1 MRQNHL
7 SPALLCGVAA
17 AVPAAC
23 AAQPGA
29 GGRGSGRPNI
39 VYIMTDDHAYQTV
52 GAYGHPISR
61 LAPTPNIDRLAREG
75 MLFRE
80 AFVENSISA
89 PSRATLLTGVY
100 SHRHGQTTLSYGIM
114 DTTLVHFPE
123 LLRAEGYLTAIFG
136 KWHLS
141 VEPKGFDHYDL
152 LWDQGEYYN
161 PVMRTPETGGRYVR
175 QEGYATDII
184 TDHALAWLDARR
196 DDDAPFCLMIHHKAP
211 HRNWMADL
219 KYLDLYEDVEFPEP
233 ETLFDDYATRG
244 DQMRQQQ
251 LTIDRHMGYA
261 FDFKVEELKDEPTL
275 QYIHDSWDIAMSTLT
290 PEQRRVWDDSYGRK
304 NRDFLADRPEGK
316 ELLRWKYQ
324 RYIHDYCRTIR
335 SVDDQI
341 GRVLDYLEE
350 NGLMDNTLIVYT
362 SDQGFLLGEHGLY
375 DKRFMYEESFRT
387 PLIMAW
393 RGHIRPGTVCR
404 ELVQNI
410 DYAPT
415 LLDAAGVGVP
425 DGMDGVSLQPLFR
438 SGKARGWRTSLY
450 YQYYDY
456 PAVGSVRAHYGIRT
470 DRYKL
475 IHWFGPGA
483 DGDPDIDFW
492 ELYDLRK
499 DPCEVHN
506 VYEERGYLPIRRE
519 LARLLAEKRGELGI
533 RKLVCMAV
541 DKDIRKILSGCPCF
555 MSGRKIRFHVYVVC
569 RSGRCIYVS
578 TLKRSYFAIGPRFAV
593 VLRNGRCR
601 KISHVHTMYNQINV
615 VYLYYDNK

>member
-23 AAQPGA
+23 AAQQGA
-29 GGRGSGRPNI
+29 GGRESGRPNI

-387 PLIMAW
+387 PLVMRLPGGA
-393 RGHIRPGTVCR
+393 RGDIV
-404 ELVQNI
+404 EMVQNI

-415 LLDAAGVGVP
+415 FLELAGVPVP
-425 DGMDGVSLQPLFR
+425 ADMQGLSLLPLLK
-438 SGKARGWRTSLY
+438 GGHPADWRRSLY
-450 YQYYDY
+450 YHFYEY
-456 PAVGSVRAHYGIRT
+456 PAEHMVKRHYGVRN
-470 DRYKL
+470 DRWKL
-475 IHWFGPGA
+475 IHFYN
-483 DGDPDIDFW
+483 DIDQW
-492 ELYDLRK
+492 ELYDLQE
-499 DPCEVHN
+499 DPHELRN
-506 VYEERGYLPIRRE
+506 LYGLPEYAAPRRE
-519 LARLLAEKRGELGI
+519 MTEELVRLQTQYGDTLALR
-533 RKLVCMAV
+533 
-541 DKDIRKILSGCPCF
+541 
-555 MSGRKIRFHVYVVC
+555 
-569 RSGRCIYVS
+569 
-578 TLKRSYFAIGPRFAV
+578 
-593 VLRNGRCR
+593 RNGR
-601 KISHVHTMYNQINV
+601 VTAANGN
-615 VYLYYDNK
+615 

>member
-23 AAQPGA
+23 AAQQGTS
-29 GGRGSGRPNI
+29 GRESGRPNI

-123 LLRAEGYLTAIFG
+123 LLRAEGYRTAIFG

-141 VEPKGFDHYDL
+141 IEPKGFDHYDL

-161 PVMRTPETGGRYVR
+161 PVMRTPETGGKYVR

-184 TDHALAWLDARR
+184 TDHALAWLDGHR

-375 DKRFMYEESFRT
+375 DKRFMYD
-387 PLIMAW
+387 
-393 RGHIRPGTVCR
+393 C
-404 ELVQNI
+404 
-410 DYAPT
+410 
-415 LLDAAGVGVP
+415 LLY
-425 DGMDGVSLQPLFR
+425 
-438 SGKARGWRTSLY
+438 TS
-450 YQYYDY
+450 
-456 PAVGSVRAHYGIRT
+456 PS
-470 DRYKL
+470 
-475 IHWFGPGA
+475 
-483 DGDPDIDFW
+483 
-492 ELYDLRK
+492 
-499 DPCEVHN
+499 
-506 VYEERGYLPIRRE
+506 
-519 LARLLAEKRGELGI
+519 
-533 RKLVCMAV
+533 
-541 DKDIRKILSGCPCF
+541 
-555 MSGRKIRFHVYVVC
+555 
-569 RSGRCIYVS
+569 
-578 TLKRSYFAIGPRFAV
+578 PR
-593 VLRNGRCR
+593 
-601 KISHVHTMYNQINV
+601 
-615 VYLYYDNK
+615 D

>member
-23 AAQPGA
+23 AAQQGA
-29 GGRGSGRPNI
+29 GGRESGRPNI

-415 LLDAAGVGVP
+415 FLELAGVAVP
-425 DGMDGVSLQPLFR
+425 DDIQGVSLLPLLR
-438 SGKARGWRTSLY
+438 GEHPAGWRRSLY
-450 YQYYDY
+450 YHFYEY
-456 PAVGSVRAHYGIRT
+456 PAEHMVKRHYGVRN
-470 DRYKL
+470 DRWKL
-475 IHWFGPGA
+475 IHFYN
-483 DGDPDIDFW
+483 DIDQW
-492 ELYDLRK
+492 ELYDLQE
-499 DPCEVHN
+499 DPHELRN
-506 VYEERGYLPIRRE
+506 LYGLPEYAAPRRE
-519 LARLLAEKRGELGI
+519 MTDELVRLQTQYGDTLALR
-533 RKLVCMAV
+533 
-541 DKDIRKILSGCPCF
+541 
-555 MSGRKIRFHVYVVC
+555 
-569 RSGRCIYVS
+569 
-578 TLKRSYFAIGPRFAV
+578 
-593 VLRNGRCR
+593 RNGR
-601 KISHVHTMYNQINV
+601 VTAANGN
-615 VYLYYDNK
+615 

>member
-23 AAQPGA
+23 AAQQGV
-29 GGRGSGRPNI
+29 GGRESGRPNI

-387 PLIMAW
+387 PLVMRLPGGA
-393 RGHIRPGTVCR
+393 RGDIV
-404 ELVQNI
+404 EMVQNI

-415 LLDAAGVGVP
+415 FLELAGVAVP
-425 DGMDGVSLQPLFR
+425 DDIQGVSLLPLLR
-438 SGKARGWRTSLY
+438 GEHPAGWRRSLY
-450 YQYYDY
+450 YHFYEY
-456 PAVGSVRAHYGIRT
+456 PAEHMVKRHYGVRN
-470 DRYKL
+470 DRWKL
-475 IHWFGPGA
+475 IHFYN
-483 DGDPDIDFW
+483 DIDQW
-492 ELYDLRK
+492 ELYDLQE
-499 DPCEVHN
+499 DPHELRN
-506 VYEERGYLPIRRE
+506 LYGLPEYAAPRRE
-519 LARLLAEKRGELGI
+519 MTDELVRLQTQYGDTLALR
-533 RKLVCMAV
+533 
-541 DKDIRKILSGCPCF
+541 
-555 MSGRKIRFHVYVVC
+555 
-569 RSGRCIYVS
+569 
-578 TLKRSYFAIGPRFAV
+578 
-593 VLRNGRCR
+593 RNGR
-601 KISHVHTMYNQINV
+601 VTAANGN
-615 VYLYYDNK
+615 

>member
-23 AAQPGA
+23 AAQQGA
-29 GGRGSGRPNI
+29 GGRESGRPNI

-123 LLRAEGYLTAIFG
+123 LLRAEGYRTAIFG

-141 VEPKGFDHYDL
+141 IEPKGFDHYDL

-184 TDHALAWLDARR
+184 TDHALAWLDGHR

-251 LTIDRHMGYA
+251 LTIDCHMGYA

-350 NGLMDNTLIVYT
+350 SGLMDNTLIVYT

-387 PLIMAW
+387 PLVMRLPGGV
-393 RGHIRPGTVCR
+393 RGDIA
-404 ELVQNI
+404 EMVQNI

-415 LLDAAGVGVP
+415 FLELAGVAVP
-425 DGMDGVSLQPLFR
+425 DDIQGVSLLPLLR
-438 SGKARGWRTSLY
+438 GEHPAGWRRSLY
-450 YQYYDY
+450 YHFYEY
-456 PAVGSVRAHYGIRT
+456 PAEHMVKRHYGVRN
-470 DRYKL
+470 DRWKL
-475 IHWFGPGA
+475 IHFYN
-483 DGDPDIDFW
+483 DIDQW
-492 ELYDLRK
+492 ELYDLQE
-499 DPCEVHN
+499 DPHELRN
-506 VYEERGYLPIRRE
+506 LYGLPEYAAPWREMTEELVRLQTQYGDT
-519 LARLLAEKRGELGI
+519 LALR
-533 RKLVCMAV
+533 
-541 DKDIRKILSGCPCF
+541 
-555 MSGRKIRFHVYVVC
+555 
-569 RSGRCIYVS
+569 
-578 TLKRSYFAIGPRFAV
+578 
-593 VLRNGRCR
+593 RNGR
-601 KISHVHTMYNQINV
+601 VTAANGN
-615 VYLYYDNK
+615 

>member
-23 AAQPGA
+23 AAQQGA
-29 GGRGSGRPNI
+29 GGRESGRPNI

-350 NGLMDNTLIVYT
+350 SGLMDNTLIVYT

-387 PLIMAW
+387 PLVMRLPGGA
-393 RGHIRPGTVCR
+393 RGDIV
-404 ELVQNI
+404 EMVQNI

-415 LLDAAGVGVP
+415 FLELAGVAVP
-425 DGMDGVSLQPLFR
+425 DDIQGVSLLPLLR
-438 SGKARGWRTSLY
+438 GEHPAGWRRSLY
-450 YQYYDY
+450 YHFYEY
-456 PAVGSVRAHYGIRT
+456 PAEHMVKRHYGVRN
-470 DRYKL
+470 DRWKL
-475 IHWFGPGA
+475 IHFYN
-483 DGDPDIDFW
+483 DIDQW
-492 ELYDLRK
+492 ELYDLQE
-499 DPCEVHN
+499 DPHELRN
-506 VYEERGYLPIRRE
+506 LYGLPEYAAPRRE
-519 LARLLAEKRGELGI
+519 MTDELVRLQTQYGDTLALR
-533 RKLVCMAV
+533 
-541 DKDIRKILSGCPCF
+541 
-555 MSGRKIRFHVYVVC
+555 
-569 RSGRCIYVS
+569 
-578 TLKRSYFAIGPRFAV
+578 
-593 VLRNGRCR
+593 RNGR
-601 KISHVHTMYNQINV
+601 VTAANGN
-615 VYLYYDNK
+615 

>member
-23 AAQPGA
+23 AAQQGA
-29 GGRGSGRPNI
+29 GGRESGRPNI

-350 NGLMDNTLIVYT
+350 SGLMDNTLIVYT

-387 PLIMAW
+387 PLVMRLPGGA
-393 RGHIRPGTVCR
+393 RGDIV
-404 ELVQNI
+404 EMVQNI

-415 LLDAAGVGVP
+415 FLELAGVAVP
-425 DGMDGVSLQPLFR
+425 DDMQGLSLLPLLK
-438 SGKARGWRTSLY
+438 GGHPADWRRSLY
-450 YQYYDY
+450 YHFYEY
-456 PAVGSVRAHYGIRT
+456 PAEHMVRRHYGARN
-470 DRYKL
+470 DRWKL
-475 IHWFGPGA
+475 IHFYN
-483 DGDPDIDFW
+483 DIDQW
-492 ELYDLRK
+492 ELYDLQE
-499 DPCEVHN
+499 DPHELRN
-506 VYEERGYLPIRRE
+506 LYGLPEYAAPRRE
-519 LARLLAEKRGELGI
+519 MTDELVRLQTQYGDTLALR
-533 RKLVCMAV
+533 
-541 DKDIRKILSGCPCF
+541 
-555 MSGRKIRFHVYVVC
+555 
-569 RSGRCIYVS
+569 
-578 TLKRSYFAIGPRFAV
+578 
-593 VLRNGRCR
+593 RNGR
-601 KISHVHTMYNQINV
+601 VTAANGN
-615 VYLYYDNK
+615 

>member
-23 AAQPGA
+23 AAQQGA
-29 GGRGSGRPNI
+29 GGRESGRPNI

-123 LLRAEGYLTAIFG
+123 LLRAEGYRTAIFG

-161 PVMRTPETGGRYVR
+161 PVMRTPETGGKYVR

-184 TDHALAWLDARR
+184 TDHALAWLDGHR

-341 GRVLDYLEE
+341 GRVFDYLEE

-387 PLIMAW
+387 PLVMRLPGGA
-393 RGHIRPGTVCR
+393 RGDIV
-404 ELVQNI
+404 EMVQNI

-415 LLDAAGVGVP
+415 FLELAGVAVP
-425 DGMDGVSLQPLFR
+425 ADMQGLSLLPLLK
-438 SGKARGWRTSLY
+438 GGHPADWRRSLY
-450 YQYYDY
+450 YHFYEY
-456 PAVGSVRAHYGIRT
+456 PAEHMVKRHYGVRN
-470 DRYKL
+470 DRWKL
-475 IHWFGPGA
+475 IHFYN
-483 DGDPDIDFW
+483 DIDQW
-492 ELYDLRK
+492 ELYDLQE
-499 DPCEVHN
+499 DPHELRN
-506 VYEERGYLPIRRE
+506 LYGLPEYAAPRRE
-519 LARLLAEKRGELGI
+519 MTEELVRLQTQYGDTLALR
-533 RKLVCMAV
+533 
-541 DKDIRKILSGCPCF
+541 
-555 MSGRKIRFHVYVVC
+555 
-569 RSGRCIYVS
+569 
-578 TLKRSYFAIGPRFAV
+578 
-593 VLRNGRCR
+593 RNGR
-601 KISHVHTMYNQINV
+601 VMAANGN
-615 VYLYYDNK
+615 

>member
-23 AAQPGA
+23 AAQRAA
-29 GGRGSGRPNI
+29 GGRESGRPNI

-123 LLRAEGYLTAIFG
+123 LLRAEGYRTAIFG

-184 TDHALAWLDARR
+184 TDHALAWLDGHR

-387 PLIMAW
+387 PLVMRLPGGA
-393 RGHIRPGTVCR
+393 RGDIV
-404 ELVQNI
+404 EMVQNI

-415 LLDAAGVGVP
+415 FLELAGVAVP
-425 DGMDGVSLQPLFR
+425 ADMQGLSLLPLLK
-438 SGKARGWRTSLY
+438 GGHPADWRRSLY
-450 YQYYDY
+450 YHFYEY
-456 PAVGSVRAHYGIRT
+456 PAEHMVKRHYGVRN
-470 DRYKL
+470 DRWKL
-475 IHWFGPGA
+475 IHFYN
-483 DGDPDIDFW
+483 DIDQW
-492 ELYDLRK
+492 ELYDLQE
-499 DPCEVHN
+499 DPHELRN
-506 VYEERGYLPIRRE
+506 LYGLPEYAVPRRE
-519 LARLLAEKRGELGI
+519 MTEELVRLQTQYGDTLAL
-533 RKLVCMAV
+533 C
-541 DKDIRKILSGCPCF
+541 
-555 MSGRKIRFHVYVVC
+555 
-569 RSGRCIYVS
+569 
-578 TLKRSYFAIGPRFAV
+578 
-593 VLRNGRCR
+593 RNGR
-601 KISHVHTMYNQINV
+601 VTAANGN
-615 VYLYYDNK
+615 

>member
-23 AAQPGA
+23 AAQQGA
-29 GGRGSGRPNI
+29 GGRESGRPNI

-61 LAPTPNIDRLAREG
+61 LAPTPNIDRLGGGGGAAGR

-533 RKLVCMAV
+533 R
-541 DKDIRKILSGCPCF
+541 
-555 MSGRKIRFHVYVVC
+555 
-569 RSGRCIYVS
+569 
-578 TLKRSYFAIGPRFAV
+578 
-593 VLRNGRCR
+593 
-601 KISHVHTMYNQINV
+601 
-615 VYLYYDNK
+615 

>member
-23 AAQPGA
+23 AAQQGA
-29 GGRGSGRPNI
+29 GGRESGRPNI

-233 ETLFDDYATRG
+233 ETLFNDYATRG

-387 PLIMAW
+387 PLVMRLPGGV
-393 RGHIRPGTVCR
+393 RGNIA
-404 ELVQNI
+404 EMVQNI

-415 LLDAAGVGVP
+415 FLELAGVAVP
-425 DGMDGVSLQPLFR
+425 DDIQGVSLLPLLR
-438 SGKARGWRTSLY
+438 GEHPAGWRRSLY
-450 YQYYDY
+450 YHFYEY
-456 PAVGSVRAHYGIRT
+456 PAEHMVRRHYGVRN
-470 DRYKL
+470 DRWKL
-475 IHWFGPGA
+475 IHFYN
-483 DGDPDIDFW
+483 DIDQW
-492 ELYDLRK
+492 ELYDLQE
-499 DPCEVHN
+499 DPHELRN
-506 VYEERGYLPIRRE
+506 LYGLPEYAAPRRE
-519 LARLLAEKRGELGI
+519 MTDELVRLQTQYGDTLALR
-533 RKLVCMAV
+533 
-541 DKDIRKILSGCPCF
+541 
-555 MSGRKIRFHVYVVC
+555 
-569 RSGRCIYVS
+569 
-578 TLKRSYFAIGPRFAV
+578 
-593 VLRNGRCR
+593 RNGR
-601 KISHVHTMYNQINV
+601 VTAANGN
-615 VYLYYDNK
+615 

>member
-23 AAQPGA
+23 AAQQGA
-29 GGRGSGRPNI
+29 GGRESGRPNI

-350 NGLMDNTLIVYT
+350 SGLMDNTLIVYT

-387 PLIMAW
+387 PLVMRLPGGV
-393 RGHIRPGTVCR
+393 RGNIA
-404 ELVQNI
+404 EMVQNI

-415 LLDAAGVGVP
+415 FLELAGVAVP
-425 DGMDGVSLQPLFR
+425 DDIQGVSLLPLLR
-438 SGKARGWRTSLY
+438 GEHPAGWRRSLY
-450 YQYYDY
+450 YHFYEY
-456 PAVGSVRAHYGIRT
+456 PAEHMVRRHYGVRN
-470 DRYKL
+470 DRWKL
-475 IHWFGPGA
+475 IHFYN
-483 DGDPDIDFW
+483 DIDQW
-492 ELYDLRK
+492 ELYDLQE
-499 DPCEVHN
+499 DPHELRN
-506 VYEERGYLPIRRE
+506 LYGLPEYAAPRRE
-519 LARLLAEKRGELGI
+519 MTDELVRLQTQYGDTLALR
-533 RKLVCMAV
+533 
-541 DKDIRKILSGCPCF
+541 
-555 MSGRKIRFHVYVVC
+555 
-569 RSGRCIYVS
+569 
-578 TLKRSYFAIGPRFAV
+578 
-593 VLRNGRCR
+593 RNGR
-601 KISHVHTMYNQINV
+601 VTAANGN
-615 VYLYYDNK
+615 

>member
-17 AVPAAC
+17 VVPAAC
-23 AAQPGA
+23 AAQQGA
-29 GGRGSGRPNI
+29 GGRESGRPNI

-123 LLRAEGYLTAIFG
+123 LLRAEGYRTAIFG

-184 TDHALAWLDARR
+184 TDHALAWLDGHR

-387 PLIMAW
+387 PLVMRLPGGA
-393 RGHIRPGTVCR
+393 RGDIV
-404 ELVQNI
+404 EMVQNI

-415 LLDAAGVGVP
+415 FLELAGVAVP
-425 DGMDGVSLQPLFR
+425 DDIQGVSLLPLLR
-438 SGKARGWRTSLY
+438 GEHPAGWRRSLY
-450 YQYYDY
+450 YHFYEY
-456 PAVGSVRAHYGIRT
+456 PAEHMVRRHYGVRN
-470 DRYKL
+470 DRWKL
-475 IHWFGPGA
+475 IHFYN
-483 DGDPDIDFW
+483 DIDQW
-492 ELYDLRK
+492 ELYDLQE
-499 DPCEVHN
+499 DPHELRN
-506 VYEERGYLPIRRE
+506 LYGLPEYAAPRRE
-519 LARLLAEKRGELGI
+519 MTEELVRLQTQYGDTLAL
-533 RKLVCMAV
+533 C
-541 DKDIRKILSGCPCF
+541 
-555 MSGRKIRFHVYVVC
+555 
-569 RSGRCIYVS
+569 
-578 TLKRSYFAIGPRFAV
+578 
-593 VLRNGRCR
+593 RNGR
-601 KISHVHTMYNQINV
+601 VTAANGN
-615 VYLYYDNK
+615 

>member
-23 AAQPGA
+23 AAQQGA
-29 GGRGSGRPNI
+29 GGRESGRPNI

-114 DTTLVHFPE
+114 DTTLVHLPE
-123 LLRAEGYLTAIFG
+123 LLRAEGYRTAIFG

-184 TDHALAWLDARR
+184 TDHALAWLDGHR

-350 NGLMDNTLIVYT
+350 SGLMDNTLIVYT

-415 LLDAAGVGVP
+415 LLDAAGVEVP

-533 RKLVCMAV
+533 R
-541 DKDIRKILSGCPCF
+541 
-555 MSGRKIRFHVYVVC
+555 
-569 RSGRCIYVS
+569 
-578 TLKRSYFAIGPRFAV
+578 
-593 VLRNGRCR
+593 
-601 KISHVHTMYNQINV
+601 
-615 VYLYYDNK
+615 

>member
-23 AAQPGA
+23 AAQQGA
-29 GGRGSGRPNI
+29 GGRESGRPNI

-387 PLIMAW
+387 PLVMRLPGGA
-393 RGHIRPGTVCR
+393 RGDIA
-404 ELVQNI
+404 EMVQNI

-415 LLDAAGVGVP
+415 FLELAGVAVP
-425 DGMDGVSLQPLFR
+425 DDIQGVSLLPLLR
-438 SGKARGWRTSLY
+438 GEHPAGWRRSLY
-450 YQYYDY
+450 YHFYEY
-456 PAVGSVRAHYGIRT
+456 PAEHMVRRHYGVRN
-470 DRYKL
+470 DRWKL
-475 IHWFGPGA
+475 IHFYN
-483 DGDPDIDFW
+483 DIDQW
-492 ELYDLRK
+492 ELYDLQE
-499 DPCEVHN
+499 DPHELRN
-506 VYEERGYLPIRRE
+506 LYGLPEYAAPRRE
-519 LARLLAEKRGELGI
+519 MTDELVRLQTQYGDTLALR
-533 RKLVCMAV
+533 
-541 DKDIRKILSGCPCF
+541 
-555 MSGRKIRFHVYVVC
+555 
-569 RSGRCIYVS
+569 
-578 TLKRSYFAIGPRFAV
+578 
-593 VLRNGRCR
+593 RNGR
-601 KISHVHTMYNQINV
+601 VTAANGN
-615 VYLYYDNK
+615 

>member
-23 AAQPGA
+23 AAQQGA
-29 GGRGSGRPNI
+29 GGRESGRPNI

-123 LLRAEGYLTAIFG
+123 LLRAEGYRTAIFG

-184 TDHALAWLDARR
+184 TDHALAWLDGHR

-219 KYLDLYEDVEFPEP
+219 EYLDLYEDVEFPEP

-387 PLIMAW
+387 PLVMRLPGGA
-393 RGHIRPGTVCR
+393 RGDIV
-404 ELVQNI
+404 EMVQNI

-415 LLDAAGVGVP
+415 FLELAGVPVP
-425 DGMDGVSLQPLFR
+425 DDIQGVSLLPLLR
-438 SGKARGWRTSLY
+438 GEHPAGWRRSLY
-450 YQYYDY
+450 YHFYEY
-456 PAVGSVRAHYGIRT
+456 PAEHMVKRHYGVRN
-470 DRYKL
+470 DRWKL
-475 IHWFGPGA
+475 IHFYN
-483 DGDPDIDFW
+483 DIDQW
-492 ELYDLRK
+492 ELYDLQE
-499 DPCEVHN
+499 DPHELRN
-506 VYEERGYLPIRRE
+506 LYGLPEYAAPRRE
-519 LARLLAEKRGELGI
+519 MTEELVRLQTQYGDTLALR
-533 RKLVCMAV
+533 
-541 DKDIRKILSGCPCF
+541 
-555 MSGRKIRFHVYVVC
+555 
-569 RSGRCIYVS
+569 
-578 TLKRSYFAIGPRFAV
+578 
-593 VLRNGRCR
+593 RNGR
-601 KISHVHTMYNQINV
+601 VTAANGN
-615 VYLYYDNK
+615 

>member
-23 AAQPGA
+23 AAQQGA
-29 GGRGSGRPNI
+29 GGRESGRPNI

-387 PLIMAW
+387 PLVMRLPGGA
-393 RGHIRPGTVCR
+393 RGDIA
-404 ELVQNI
+404 EMVQNI

-415 LLDAAGVGVP
+415 FLELAGVPVP
-425 DGMDGVSLQPLFR
+425 ADMQGVSLLPLLR
-438 SGKARGWRTSLY
+438 GEHPAGWRRSLY
-450 YQYYDY
+450 YHFYEY
-456 PAVGSVRAHYGIRT
+456 PAEHMVRRHYGVRN
-470 DRYKL
+470 DRWKL
-475 IHWFGPGA
+475 IHFYN
-483 DGDPDIDFW
+483 DIDQW
-492 ELYDLRK
+492 ELYDLQE
-499 DPCEVHN
+499 DPHELRN
-506 VYEERGYLPIRRE
+506 LYGLPEYAAPRRE
-519 LARLLAEKRGELGI
+519 MTDELVRLQTQYGDTLALR
-533 RKLVCMAV
+533 
-541 DKDIRKILSGCPCF
+541 
-555 MSGRKIRFHVYVVC
+555 
-569 RSGRCIYVS
+569 
-578 TLKRSYFAIGPRFAV
+578 
-593 VLRNGRCR
+593 RNGR
-601 KISHVHTMYNQINV
+601 VTAANGN
-615 VYLYYDNK
+615 

>member
-23 AAQPGA
+23 AAQQGA
-29 GGRGSGRPNI
+29 GGRESGRPNI

-100 SHRHGQTTLSYGIM
+100 SHRHVQTTLSYGIM

-123 LLRAEGYLTAIFG
+123 LLRAEGYRTAIFG

-141 VEPKGFDHYDL
+141 IEPKGFDHYDL

-184 TDHALAWLDARR
+184 TDHALAWLDGHR

-341 GRVLDYLEE
+341 GRVKLAAMGLAIDTLTPEQEAYL
-350 NGLMDNTLIVYT
+350 
-362 SDQGFLLGEHGLY
+362 
-375 DKRFMYEESFRT
+375 
-387 PLIMAW
+387 
-393 RGHIRPGTVCR
+393 
-404 ELVQNI
+404 
-410 DYAPT
+410 
-415 LLDAAGVGVP
+415 AG
-425 DGMDGVSLQPLFR
+425 
-438 SGKARGWRTSLY
+438 
-450 YQYYDY
+450 
-456 PAVGSVRAHYGIRT
+456 
-470 DRYKL
+470 
-475 IHWFGPGA
+475 
-483 DGDPDIDFW
+483 W
-492 ELYDLRK
+492 E
-499 DPCEVHN
+499 
-506 VYEERGYLPIRRE
+506 
-519 LARLLAEKRGELGI
+519 A
-533 RKLVCMAV
+533 
-541 DKDIRKILSGCPCF
+541 
-555 MSGRKIRFHVYVVC
+555 
-569 RSGRCIYVS
+569 
-578 TLKRSYFAIGPRFAV
+578 
-593 VLRNGRCR
+593 
-601 KISHVHTMYNQINV
+601 
-615 VYLYYDNK
+615 

>member
-23 AAQPGA
+23 AAQQGA
-29 GGRGSGRPNI
+29 GGRESGRPNI

-123 LLRAEGYLTAIFG
+123 LLRAEGYRTAIFG

-184 TDHALAWLDARR
+184 TDHALAWLDGHR
-196 DDDAPFCLMIHHKAP
+196 DDDAPFCLMILHKAP
-211 HRNWMADL
+211 LRNWMADL

-350 NGLMDNTLIVYT
+350 SGLMDNTLIVYT

-387 PLIMAW
+387 PLVMRLPGGA
-393 RGHIRPGTVCR
+393 RGDIV
-404 ELVQNI
+404 EMVQNI

-415 LLDAAGVGVP
+415 FLELAGVPVP
-425 DGMDGVSLQPLFR
+425 ADMQGLSLLPLLK
-438 SGKARGWRTSLY
+438 GGHPADWRRSLY
-450 YQYYDY
+450 YHFYEY
-456 PAVGSVRAHYGIRT
+456 PAEHMVKRHYGVRN
-470 DRYKL
+470 DRWKL
-475 IHWFGPGA
+475 IHFYN
-483 DGDPDIDFW
+483 DIDQW
-492 ELYDLRK
+492 ELYDLQE
-499 DPCEVHN
+499 DPHELRN
-506 VYEERGYLPIRRE
+506 LYGLPEYAAPRRE
-519 LARLLAEKRGELGI
+519 MTDELVRLQTQYGDTLALR
-533 RKLVCMAV
+533 
-541 DKDIRKILSGCPCF
+541 
-555 MSGRKIRFHVYVVC
+555 
-569 RSGRCIYVS
+569 
-578 TLKRSYFAIGPRFAV
+578 
-593 VLRNGRCR
+593 RNGR
-601 KISHVHTMYNQINV
+601 VTAANGN
-615 VYLYYDNK
+615 

>member
-23 AAQPGA
+23 AAQQGA
-29 GGRGSGRPNI
+29 GGRESGRPNI

-123 LLRAEGYLTAIFG
+123 LLRAEGYRTAIFG

-141 VEPKGFDHYDL
+141 IEPKGFDHYDL

-184 TDHALAWLDARR
+184 TDHALAWLDGHR

-415 LLDAAGVGVP
+415 FLELAGVAVP
-425 DGMDGVSLQPLFR
+425 DDMQGLSLLPLLK
-438 SGKARGWRTSLY
+438 GGHPADWRRSLY
-450 YQYYDY
+450 YHFYEY
-456 PAVGSVRAHYGIRT
+456 PAEHMVRRHYGARN
-470 DRYKL
+470 DRWKL
-475 IHWFGPGA
+475 IHFYN
-483 DGDPDIDFW
+483 DIDQW
-492 ELYDLRK
+492 ELYDLQE
-499 DPCEVHN
+499 DPHELRN
-506 VYEERGYLPIRRE
+506 LYGLPEYAAPRRE
-519 LARLLAEKRGELGI
+519 MTDELVRLQTQYGDTLALR
-533 RKLVCMAV
+533 
-541 DKDIRKILSGCPCF
+541 
-555 MSGRKIRFHVYVVC
+555 
-569 RSGRCIYVS
+569 
-578 TLKRSYFAIGPRFAV
+578 
-593 VLRNGRCR
+593 RNGR
-601 KISHVHTMYNQINV
+601 VTAANGN
-615 VYLYYDNK
+615 

>member
-23 AAQPGA
+23 AAQQGA
-29 GGRGSGRPNI
+29 GGRESGRPNI

-184 TDHALAWLDARR
+184 PDHALAWLDARR

-387 PLIMAW
+387 PLVMRLPGGV
-393 RGHIRPGTVCR
+393 RGDIA
-404 ELVQNI
+404 EMVQNI

-415 LLDAAGVGVP
+415 FLELAGVAVP
-425 DGMDGVSLQPLFR
+425 DDIQGVSLLPLLR
-438 SGKARGWRTSLY
+438 GEHPAGWRRSLY
-450 YQYYDY
+450 YHFYEY
-456 PAVGSVRAHYGIRT
+456 PAEHMVRRHYGVRN
-470 DRYKL
+470 DRWKL
-475 IHWFGPGA
+475 IHFYN
-483 DGDPDIDFW
+483 DIDQW
-492 ELYDLRK
+492 ELYDLQE
-499 DPCEVHN
+499 DPHELRN
-506 VYEERGYLPIRRE
+506 LYGLPEYAAPRRE
-519 LARLLAEKRGELGI
+519 MTDELVRLQTQYGDTLALR
-533 RKLVCMAV
+533 
-541 DKDIRKILSGCPCF
+541 
-555 MSGRKIRFHVYVVC
+555 
-569 RSGRCIYVS
+569 
-578 TLKRSYFAIGPRFAV
+578 
-593 VLRNGRCR
+593 RNGR
-601 KISHVHTMYNQINV
+601 VTAANGN
-615 VYLYYDNK
+615 

>member
-17 AVPAAC
+17 AVPAVC
-23 AAQPGA
+23 AAQQGA
-29 GGRGSGRPNI
+29 GGRESGRPNI

-123 LLRAEGYLTAIFG
+123 LLRAEGYRTAIFG

-184 TDHALAWLDARR
+184 TDHALAWLDGHR

-350 NGLMDNTLIVYT
+350 SGLMDNTLIVYT

-387 PLIMAW
+387 PLVMRLPGGA
-393 RGHIRPGTVCR
+393 RGDIA
-404 ELVQNI
+404 EMVQNI

-415 LLDAAGVGVP
+415 FLELAGVPVP
-425 DGMDGVSLQPLFR
+425 ADMQGLSLLPLLK
-438 SGKARGWRTSLY
+438 GGHPADWRRSLY
-450 YQYYDY
+450 YHFYEY
-456 PAVGSVRAHYGIRT
+456 PAEHMVKRHYGVRN
-470 DRYKL
+470 DRWKL
-475 IHWFGPGA
+475 IHFYN
-483 DGDPDIDFW
+483 DIDQW
-492 ELYDLRK
+492 ELYDLQE
-499 DPCEVHN
+499 DPHELRN
-506 VYEERGYLPIRRE
+506 LYGLPEYAAPRRE
-519 LARLLAEKRGELGI
+519 MTEELVRLQTQYGDTLALR
-533 RKLVCMAV
+533 
-541 DKDIRKILSGCPCF
+541 
-555 MSGRKIRFHVYVVC
+555 
-569 RSGRCIYVS
+569 
-578 TLKRSYFAIGPRFAV
+578 
-593 VLRNGRCR
+593 RNGR
-601 KISHVHTMYNQINV
+601 VTAANGN
-615 VYLYYDNK
+615 

>member
-23 AAQPGA
+23 AAQQGA
-29 GGRGSGRPNI
+29 GGRESGRPNI

-123 LLRAEGYLTAIFG
+123 LLRAEGYRTAIFG

-184 TDHALAWLDARR
+184 TDHALAWLDGHR

-350 NGLMDNTLIVYT
+350 SGLMDNTLIVYT

-387 PLIMAW
+387 PLVMRLPGGA
-393 RGHIRPGTVCR
+393 RGDIA
-404 ELVQNI
+404 EMVQNI

-415 LLDAAGVGVP
+415 FLELAGVPVP
-425 DGMDGVSLQPLFR
+425 ADMQGLSLLPLLK
-438 SGKARGWRTSLY
+438 GGHPADWRRSLY
-450 YQYYDY
+450 YHFYEY
-456 PAVGSVRAHYGIRT
+456 PAEHMVKRHYGVRN
-470 DRYKL
+470 DRWKL
-475 IHWFGPGA
+475 IHFYN
-483 DGDPDIDFW
+483 DIDQW
-492 ELYDLRK
+492 ELYDLQE
-499 DPCEVHN
+499 DPHELRN
-506 VYEERGYLPIRRE
+506 LYGLPEYAAPRRE
-519 LARLLAEKRGELGI
+519 MTEELVRLQTQYGDTLALR
-533 RKLVCMAV
+533 
-541 DKDIRKILSGCPCF
+541 
-555 MSGRKIRFHVYVVC
+555 
-569 RSGRCIYVS
+569 
-578 TLKRSYFAIGPRFAV
+578 
-593 VLRNGRCR
+593 RNGR
-601 KISHVHTMYNQINV
+601 VTAANGN
-615 VYLYYDNK
+615 